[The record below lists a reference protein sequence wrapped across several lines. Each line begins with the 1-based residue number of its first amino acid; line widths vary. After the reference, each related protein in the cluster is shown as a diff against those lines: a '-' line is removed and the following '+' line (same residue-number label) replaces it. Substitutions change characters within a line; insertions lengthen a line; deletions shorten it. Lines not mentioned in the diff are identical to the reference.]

1 MTTDR
6 RAVLAGLATGLFVP
20 WRGAQAAP
28 TELTGYIRTNW
39 GADPWSRGAYSFVA
53 RGGRQRDR
61 GMLGADWGRVFFA
74 GEAMHPLH
82 NSTVHAAQETGVR
95 AARRIGFAGHR
106 RVAIIGAGMAGLS
119 AAHDLALDGH
129 DVTVF
134 EARNRIGG
142 RILTDHSLGVPLDLG
157 ASWIHGHRRN
167 PLTDL
172 ADSLDLDRVRM
183 GEGFVI
189 RGAAGRHMPVRET
202 PAWLENVISFQHLAG
217 ADPEEV
223 NLIAYNAQFAYPGR
237 DMQILAGMDALFGA
251 LHGRFDIRLGTPVR
265 GISQSE
271 TGVALSLA
279 GDGTE
284 TADAVLV
291 TVPLGVLSAG
301 DIAFDPPL
309 PPERRAAMEGLRM
322 GLLEKLYL
330 RFEAPFWDAH
340 VDWIATPENGLP
352 RGQFNQ
358 WLNLIPV
365 FGEPVLLAFNGA
377 GPAWTL
383 SAMPDEE
390 VLRRAMQTLRR
401 AYP

>member
-1 MTTDR
+1 MTADR
-6 RAVLAGLATGLFVP
+6 RAVLAGLATGLFLP

-53 RGGRQRDR
+53 RDGRQRDR
-61 GMLGADWGRVFFA
+61 GMLGADWGRVYFA

-95 AARRIGFAGHR
+95 AARAASALPGTAALRSSAP
-106 RVAIIGAGMAGLS
+106 VWPGLS

-142 RILTDHSLGVPLDLG
+142 RILTDHSLGMPLDLG

-189 RGAAGRHMPVRET
+189 RGAAGRHMPVREA

-223 NLIAYNAQFAYPGR
+223 NLMAYNGQFAYPGR
-237 DMQILAGMDALFGA
+237 DMQVLAGMDALFGA
-251 LHGRFDIRLGTPVR
+251 LHGRYDIRLGTPVSAC
-265 GISQSE
+265 IAQSE
-271 TGVALSLA
+271 TSVVLSARRAMPHRNRRRRA
-279 GDGTE
+279 GDGAFGRSGRRCHRLRPAPAARASGRDGGAADGTSGE
-284 TADAVLV
+284 TLPAVRGTL
-291 TVPLGVLSAG
+291 LGMPMSIGSPRRRTACRAG
-301 DIAFDPPL
+301 NS
-309 PPERRAAMEGLRM
+309 
-322 GLLEKLYL
+322 
-330 RFEAPFWDAH
+330 
-340 VDWIATPENGLP
+340 TNG
-352 RGQFNQ
+352 
-358 WLNLIPV
+358 
-365 FGEPVLLAFNGA
+365 
-377 GPAWTL
+377 
-383 SAMPDEE
+383 
-390 VLRRAMQTLRR
+390 
-401 AYP
+401 